1 MDFKRSRHSKYLILY
16 HIILVC
22 KYRHSLLIKL
32 GDAIKLILYDISN
45 ELEFD
50 IEVMEVDKNH
60 IHLLVQTKSDVSPK
74 QLVTSIKKISTYR
87 IWRKDIET
95 YEYLRKYIW
104 YKKKFWSEGSFICTI
119 GNASEE
125 TIRKYIESQG

>member
-1 MDFKRSRHSKYLILY
+1 MLRFPVVYKNKPYTP
-16 HIILVC
+16 
-22 KYRHSLLIKL
+22 IKL
-32 GDAIKLILYDISN
+32 SRC
-45 ELEFD
+45 
-50 IEVMEVDKNH
+50 
-60 IHLLVQTKSDVSPK
+60 
-74 QLVTSIKKISTYR
+74 KKFVAESKA